1 MENRKE
7 FQIKGNTWVMILVLI
22 VALIAVFF
30 IARGIFKL
38 LSILAPILL
47 IAAAIIDH
55 TVIVNY
61 AKWLV
66 DLTKRNILVGLG
78 AILLSVIGYP
88 VVFAYLLV
96 RALMNR
102 KIRNMEEEERIQKE
116 GKLVDY
122 EELESRPN
130 PVDLPKDDEEKA
142 G

>member
-1 MENRKE
+1 
-7 FQIKGNTWVMILVLI
+7 MIIVLVA
-22 VALIAVFF
+22 ALIAVFF
-30 IARGIFKL
+30 IARGIFKI
-38 LSILAPILL
+38 LSFLAPILL

-61 AKWLV
+61 AKGLV
-66 DLTKRNILVGLG
+66 DLTKRNLLVGLG

-88 VVFAYLLV
+88 VVFAYLLG
-96 RALMNR
+96 RALMNK
-102 KIRNMEEEERIQKE
+102 KIKNMEEEERIHRE

-130 PVDLPKDDEEKA
+130 PVDLPKEEDGKE

>member
-1 MENRKE
+1 MGNRKE
-7 FQIKGNTWVMILVLI
+7 FQIKGNTWVMIIVLVA
-22 VALIAVFF
+22 ALIAVFF
-30 IARGIFKL
+30 IARGIFKI
-38 LSILAPILL
+38 LSFLAPILL

-61 AKWLV
+61 AKGLV
-66 DLTKRNILVGLG
+66 DLTKRNLLVGLG

-88 VVFAYLLV
+88 VVFAYLLG
-96 RALMNR
+96 RALMNK
-102 KIRNMEEEERIQKE
+102 KIKNMEEEERIHRE

-130 PVDLPKDDEEKA
+130 PVDLPKEEDGKE

>member
-7 FQIKGNTWVMILVLI
+7 FKIQGNTWGMIALLV
-22 VALIAVFF
+22 VGLIAVFI
-30 IARGIFKL
+30 IARGIFWL
-38 LSILAPILL
+38 LSLVAPILL

-55 TVIVNY
+55 RVIVNY

-78 AILLSVIGYP
+78 AILLSIVGYP
-88 VVFAYLLV
+88 VVFALLLG

-102 KIRNMEEEERIQKE
+102 KLKDMEAQERVHRDGELI
-116 GKLVDY
+116 DY
-122 EELESRPN
+122 EELETKTPR
-130 PVDLPKDDEEKA
+130 VELPREEKE